1 MIMPNTE
8 TTAQKNIYISPE
20 TPTIY
25 YVTGF
30 CSRYRGE
37 LKDNLEKCIYSI
49 QGETDNWAWA
59 LPSDACSKLSLNSCL
74 IECPFSQEFQASLQT
89 YMHTKILVICL
100 MIAWDLIEFN
110 AVMNTHTPYFSYKMH
125 PYSKKLLKTWLNNN
139 QPSTKWLVYQKGK
152 RKQCQCILPHWVIK
166 NMHSPSYL
174 EERVTMNGEVIL
186 QPFLQVQEISSC
198 SNSRQ
203 LNWERKRCCFQ
214 YCIHCLKSRSHSFL
228 SILINQC
235 FHTEEASSSRHK
247 SQLIRWPPP
256 GYQ

>member
-1 MIMPNTE
+1 MLQGSVLDIVVNWKITL
-8 TTAQKNIYISPE
+8 KNAFTVSRERLIIGPGRCPV
-20 TPTIY
+20 TPAPSCPSTRASSS
-25 YVTGF
+25 VL
-30 CSRYRGE
+30 SR
-37 LKDNLEKCIYSI
+37 KNFK
-49 QGETDNWAWA
+49 Q
-59 LPSDACSKLSLNSCL
+59 ACRH
-74 IECPFSQEFQASLQT
+74 
-89 YMHTKILVICL
+89 MHTKILVICL
-100 MIAWDLIEFN
+100 MIAWDLIEFS
-110 AVMNTHTPYFSYKMH
+110 ALMNTYTPYFSYKMH